1 VPVPKTSPITAA
13 RDFYGAII
21 RQATLGPRRE
31 LVLRIE
37 AWPHPN
43 PKFGDGDVVTLRF
56 GAISNYEEVKQ
67 FFATVP
73 TDSLHYLR
81 YSSKSSPRRNVI
93 EMEFD
98 RSEARITI
106 VAGNVARYDK

>member
-37 AWPHPN
+37 AWP
-43 PKFGDGDVVTLRF
+43 
-56 GAISNYEEVKQ
+56 Q

-73 TDSLHYLR
+73 MDSLHYLR